1 MALCPPATPPP
12 TDEETLPK
20 VSRHYS
26 GFAYFGAYPMAVLTI
41 LLGMVFLPTSLKLN
55 NFSLVGP
62 LFVIAA
68 IAILYIISMRGSR
81 KAKKQLKA
89 MRHR

>member
-26 GFAYFGAYPMAVLTI
+26 GFAYFMSYLMAVVAT
-41 LLGMVFLPTSLKLN
+41 LLGMIFLPTALKFN
-55 NFSLVGP
+55 NFALVGP
-62 LFVIAA
+62 LFFFAGVAV
-68 IAILYIISMRGSR
+68 LYIVSMRHSR

-89 MRHR
+89 MRYR